1 MNKPALRGSGW
12 RSPRLGAKPRFSQL
26 ALVVA
31 AVALFAGACSSSD
44 EPSTQPGASVT
55 APAPKGAGDTGG
67 GTLTVFAA
75 ASLTESFTA
84 LGKAFE
90 AQHAGVTVKFSFA
103 GSSGLAQQLTNGAK
117 ADVFASADQANMDKA
132 VQGGVIDGQPAV
144 FATNK
149 LAIAVAPGNP
159 KGIKSFADLNKAGL
173 TVITCAPQVPCGA
186 AAKKVETAAGVTLKP
201 KSEEQD
207 VKQVLNKVASGDAD
221 AGLVY
226 VTDTTS
232 AAGKVAKVDF
242 PEAAQAINS
251 YPIAAVKGGQ
261 SALAKQFDDFVLGA
275 EGKTEL
281 TKAGFGPAK

>member
-1 MNKPALRGSGW
+1 MK
-12 RSPRLGAKPRFSQL
+12 KL
-26 ALVVA
+26 ALAVAGVA

-44 EPSTQPGASVT
+44 EPSTKPGSSVT
-55 APAPKGAGDTGG
+55 APAPKGSGDAGT

-84 LGKAFE
+84 LGKEFE
-90 AQHAGVTVKFSFA
+90 AQHSGVTVRFSFA
-103 GSSGLAQQLTNGAK
+103 GSSGLVQQLTNGAK
-117 ADVFASADQANMDKA
+117 ADVFASADQATMDKA
-132 VQGGVIDGQPAV
+132 VQGGVIDGQPTV

-173 TVITCAPQVPCGA
+173 SVVACAPQVPCGSA
-186 AAKKVETAAGVTLKP
+186 TKKVETATGVTLKP

-226 VTDTTS
+226 VTDATS
-232 AAGKVAKVDF
+232 AAGKVDKVDF
-242 PEAAQAINS
+242 PEAAGAINND
-251 YPIAAVKGGQ
+251 PIAVVKGGQ
-261 SALAKQFDDFVLGA
+261 TALAKQFDDFVLGT
-275 EGKTEL
+275 EGKNEL
-281 TKAGFGPAK
+281 TKAGFGPVQ

>member
-1 MNKPALRGSGW
+1 M
-12 RSPRLGAKPRFSQL
+12 SQL

-44 EPSTQPGASVT
+44 EPSTQTGGSSVT
-55 APAPKGAGDTGG
+55 APAPKGAAKTGG
-67 GTLTVFAA
+67 GSLTVFAA

-90 AQHAGVTVKFSFA
+90 AKHPGTTVKFSFA
-103 GSSGLAQQLTNGAK
+103 GSSGLVQQLTNGAK
-117 ADVFASADQANMDKA
+117 ADVFASADQATMDKA

-159 KGIKSFADLNKAGL
+159 KGIKTFADLNKPGL

-186 AAKKVETAAGVTLKP
+186 AAKKVETATGVTLKP

-232 AAGKVAKVDF
+232 AAGKVDEVDF

-261 SALAKQFDDFVLGA
+261 SALAKEFDDFVLGA

-281 TKAGFGPAK
+281 TKAGFGPAR

>member
-1 MNKPALRGSGW
+1 MKKLALRG
-12 RSPRLGAKPRFSQL
+12 PGAKPRMAQL
-26 ALVVA
+26 ALAVA

-44 EPSTQPGASVT
+44 QPSTQPGSSVP
-55 APAPKGAGDTGG
+55 APAPKGAGTSGT

-84 LGKAFE
+84 LGKEFE
-90 AQHAGVTVKFSFA
+90 AQHPGTTVKFSFG
-103 GSSGLAQQLTNGAK
+103 GSSGLVQQLTNGAK

-132 VQGGVIDGQPAV
+132 VQGGVIDGRPTV

-159 KGIKSFADLNKAGL
+159 KGIKNFADLTKAGL
-173 TVITCAPQVPCGA
+173 TVVTCAPQVPCGSA
-186 AAKKVETAAGVTLKP
+186 TQKVEQTTGVTLKP

-226 VTDTTS
+226 VTDAAS
-232 AAGKVAKVDF
+232 AAGKVDKVDF
-242 PEAAQAINS
+242 PEASGAINS
-251 YPIAAVKGGQ
+251 YPIAVVKGGQ
-261 SALAKQFDDFVLGA
+261 TALAKEFDDFVLGT
-275 EGKTEL
+275 EGKNEL
-281 TKAGFGPAK
+281 TKAGFGPAQQ